1 MSTLAALLVHVID
14 YAGLYPPASLGMRE
28 AVSNW
33 VSYSRGA
40 HSWML
45 GRFIVP
51 ATRLEELRSEVERLE
66 TDLSWKLS
74 VVATG
79 NLSSDLKAI
88 EKVREVRNI
97 RIDALEVKITGE
109 KDIFAISENVPEDI
123 VLYFESSIDDADN
136 VIGAISEVKRRAKVR
151 TGGVTP
157 NAIPSSK
164 ALSEFISSCKK
175 HRVPFKA
182 TAGLHHPLKSVHRL
196 TYENDSPVGTMH
208 GFLNVFLAAAW
219 IYDGLEPD
227 QAVELLEER
236 SEASFLFGDEEVRW
250 QSSVLPIARII
261 KARENLAI
269 SFGSCSFEEPIDD
282 LKTLRLL

>member
-14 YAGLYPPASLGMRE
+14 YAGLYPPASLDMRE
-28 AVSNW
+28 AVSNF

-45 GRFIVP
+45 GRFVVP
-51 ATRLEELRSEVERLE
+51 VARLDEFRSEVERLE

-74 VVATG
+74 VVASG
-79 NLSSDLKAI
+79 NLASDLKAI
-88 EKVREVRNI
+88 EKLRESRNI
-97 RIDALEVKITGE
+97 RIDALEVKVTSE
-109 KDIFAISENVPEDI
+109 KDVSTVSEKVPEDI
-123 VLYFESSIDDADN
+123 VVYFESSIEDSDHVVDA
-136 VIGAISEVKRRAKVR
+136 IHKVKRRAKVR

-157 NAIPSSK
+157 DAIPSSQ
-164 ALSEFISSCKK
+164 ALAEFISSCKR

-182 TAGLHHPLKSVHRL
+182 TAGLHHPLRSVHRL
-196 TYENDSPVGTMH
+196 TYEPDSPVGTMH

-227 QAVELLEER
+227 EATELLEER

-250 QSSVLPIARII
+250 QSRVLPTAKII

-282 LKTLRLL
+282 LKSLRLL